1 MAHRLEQRRGREA
14 AGLYWLRAP
23 ERQPEVGLPPGP
35 KTRLPFGAIVRHLAE
50 AQSRFCESRL
60 RVLCFLTCLFFSS
73 CRWDTLIALVGH
85 PSRRRQEAAFDD
97 VGVNAA

>member
-1 MAHRLEQRRGREA
+1 MAHRLKQRREREA

-50 AQSRFCESRL
+50 AQSRFCESSAPARPFCL
-60 RVLCFLTCLFFSS
+60 FRCICFLSRFL
-73 CRWDTLIALVGH
+73 WDTRLALVGH
-85 PSRRRQEAAFDD
+85 PKGQNSSCIK
-97 VGVNAA
+97 